1 MGCVRVCVWC
11 ALYGCAG
18 ICVWN
23 SGVGVCVV
31 WMIWVVWVYVKWVG
45 VWVVF
50 VGCMGRLCGCIF
62 VVRLCGWCVFCW

>member
-1 MGCVRVCVWC
+1 MGSVCVCVYDFISLKFYGLGACVCVWC

-31 WMIWVVWVYVKWVG
+31 WLIWVVWVYG
-45 VWVVF
+45 
-50 VGCMGRLCGCIF
+50 
-62 VVRLCGWCVFCW
+62 